1 VRTARQ
7 LLNEL
12 EFNRQSWSL
21 NILGTPGETGPELPW
36 AAFSGCCRLV
46 SRAEPTDRLDLLA
59 NALLLLLDAS
69 HRAGL
74 AVSDLQ
80 SYRFTKE
87 PTSLRSVLAAM
98 RELEAHEP
106 DFEHFSQAFC
116 FLWHLASTWKIWRQ
130 DLIRAAAE
138 ALKRHQLEEINR

>member
-1 VRTARQ
+1 VRTSRQ
-7 LLNEL
+7 LLAEL
-12 EFNRQSWSL
+12 EFNRQSWSC
-21 NILGTPGETGPELPW
+21 NILGTPGQTGPQISW

-46 SRAEPTDRLDLLA
+46 GRAEPADRLSLLA

-74 AVSDLQ
+74 AVGDLQ
-80 SYRFTKE
+80 TYRFTKE
-87 PTSLRSVLAAM
+87 PPSLRSVLASM
-98 RELEAHEP
+98 SELEAHEP